1 MKNNNI
7 IISVY
12 ITNRNYG
19 NFLEKAIK
27 SYLNQTF
34 KEKELIIVDDSSKD
48 NSKKIIEK
56 YESRKICRAIYNSKN
71 QGLIKSSNLAIK
83 SAKGNYVLRLDA
95 DDYLDPNA
103 LTIFYQE
110 ISRDPNIALV
120 YSDYYIV
127 DNKNNILSFQKQMVK
142 NEILSNQEPA
152 LAACCLI
159 RKSALFSVNL
169 YDERFNRQDGYD
181 IWFKLIKNFK
191 FKHISLPLFF
201 YRRHN
206 VNLTNNKKIL
216 YKTRTKI
223 LRKFAKQKKKIKDLL
238 INCVIPVR
246 GPGIDPS
253 CRSLDLLNK
262 RPIIFYTIEEALK
275 VQDFNQVI
283 LSTSDKQLIKIVKK
297 KYGKKICYHLR
308 DKKLSI
314 LNLDFRYSILEAI
327 NKFNKR
333 KSIDIVAIL
342 TFENPFRKKFYIEQA
357 ISKLIIH
364 KSDLAIGTLPDID
377 NNYYKYCNKGIEIIN
392 RYKNNLLRLE
402 KNIILKD
409 VGAFSIYNY
418 NSYKN
423 NTINKITNVILDNS
437 DSFLIHNNLD
447 QKIASYL
454 KKNIRD

>member
-34 KEKELIIVDDSSKD
+34 KEKELIIVDDSSTD

-56 YESRKICRAIYNSKN
+56 YESRKICRVIYNSKN

-103 LTIFYQE
+103 LTIFYQA
-110 ISRDPNIALV
+110 ISRDLNIALV

-191 FKHISLPLFF
+191 FKHVSLPLFF

-223 LRKFAKQKKKIKDLL
+223 LRKFTKKK
-238 INCVIPVR
+238 
-246 GPGIDPS
+246 
-253 CRSLDLLNK
+253 
-262 RPIIFYTIEEALK
+262 
-275 VQDFNQVI
+275 
-283 LSTSDKQLIKIVKK
+283 KK
-297 KYGKKICYHLR
+297 KK
-308 DKKLSI
+308 
-314 LNLDFRYSILEAI
+314 NL
-327 NKFNKR
+327 
-333 KSIDIVAIL
+333 
-342 TFENPFRKKFYIEQA
+342 
-357 ISKLIIH
+357 
-364 KSDLAIGTLPDID
+364 
-377 NNYYKYCNKGIEIIN
+377 
-392 RYKNNLLRLE
+392 
-402 KNIILKD
+402 
-409 VGAFSIYNY
+409 
-418 NSYKN
+418 
-423 NTINKITNVILDNS
+423 
-437 DSFLIHNNLD
+437 
-447 QKIASYL
+447 
-454 KKNIRD
+454 